1 MNNPKKTII
10 TTQIEVEYITYNGA
24 NILPILLLIGEKE
37 LIVSIDDVGV
47 PYLVFLTRG
56 LKYTLKK
63 NDTLAKFSTGEVEI
77 WDLQKKIAL
86 VGDEPKHSWAS
97 NSSKDNNIRGIFT
110 NATTIGNIF
119 EEKKND

>member
-63 NDTLAKFSTGEVEI
+63 NDTLAKFSTGEVEV

-86 VGDEPKHSWAS
+86 VGDEPDILGPM
-97 NSSKDNNIRGIFT
+97 SSSQNNDSKGK
-110 NATTIGNIF
+110 TTTYFRREYN
-119 EEKKND
+119 ND